1 MDPSRRGVTARAV
14 CRMSGPEVAKARE
27 AAVELYSPAEDNP

>member
-14 CRMSGPEVAKARE
+14 CRMSEPEVAKASE
-27 AAVELYSPAEDNP
+27 AVVELYSPAEDKP